1 MFRNPSGKLSLL
13 FLDEPEKNRVAIQT
27 SIRTYIIFTNKNKV
41 VQKSLGLVCSWCEET
56 TRTLF
61 LSILSHVN
69 AGFTLSS
76 VHRLKA
82 ISWLSWYFVRYC
94 LMLCQH
100 TRRCSAFLRVEFPY
114 WPSVYLSK
122 GFVFSKWICNLL

>member
-1 MFRNPSGKLSLL
+1 VYNLQKIKKTFQVSLVSVFRNPSGKLSLL

-82 ISWLSWYFVRYC
+82 IS
-94 LMLCQH
+94 
-100 TRRCSAFLRVEFPY
+100 
-114 WPSVYLSK
+114 
-122 GFVFSKWICNLL
+122 